1 MAGGSMMSGATP
13 SSTPQHNQEPPRGNH
28 LCNQKTVERAY
39 SLHRGKMERSASTTS
54 FGVPPR
60 QYEFLDSK
68 ISKNYKAQFEGRR
81 TMKENQQ
88 LLAKLNTIHDEA
100 VRRRLER
107 QERAR
112 PSGPPLNRLKRA
124 HRARAAD
131 QISRENVQI
140 LKRLQMLKPNYS
152 AKSFARS
159 RRREEKVIWLRH
171 TDHTAGHLMK
181 APRSRAG
188 DLLEA
193 RPLPPW
199 GGVRDPSRPW

>member
-1 MAGGSMMSGATP
+1 MSARRGQPLLRARSPAPVARAVPGGDEWTPRAFSIGGFVYFTPSRRPATTGGIMAGGSMMSGATP

-88 LLAKLNTIHDEA
+88 LLAKMQ
-100 VRRRLER
+100 R
-107 QERAR
+107 
-112 PSGPPLNRLKRA
+112 G
-124 HRARAAD
+124 
-131 QISRENVQI
+131 
-140 LKRLQMLKPNYS
+140 Y
-152 AKSFARS
+152 
-159 RRREEKVIWLRH
+159 
-171 TDHTAGHLMK
+171 
-181 APRSRAG
+181 
-188 DLLEA
+188 
-193 RPLPPW
+193 
-199 GGVRDPSRPW
+199 